1 MFVCKTGDRHVHIN
15 MSIICDIYRSSIVIL
30 GFRYFTKGNMPGFN
44 ICSNWFA
51 SVGCKNPHIDSIVS
65 CTSSPT
71 NSDFK
76 FSDPPTVVFCITWVM
91 IPILV
96 ILCYILRLVLCY
108 ISVDNI

>member
-1 MFVCKTGDRHVHIN
+1 MG
-15 MSIICDIYRSSIVIL
+15 
-30 GFRYFTKGNMPGFN
+30 
-44 ICSNWFA
+44 CSNWFA
-51 SVGCKNPHIDSIVS
+51 RVGCKNPYIDSIVS

-96 ILCYILRLVLCY
+96 ILCYIWRLVLCY